1 MDTLLRQWWIDER
14 LNFEHKNS
22 EAEKLELDAKSIGK
36 VWEPDLYFV
45 NEKRASL
52 HTVTTS
58 NRLMH
63 IYRNGTVV
71 NSMRFVLS

>member
-1 MDTLLRQWWIDER
+1 MLLRQWWIDER
-14 LNFEHKNS
+14 LNFENWS
-22 EAEKLELDAKSIGK
+22 TPAEKLELDTKSISK

-45 NEKRASL
+45 NEKRAHL

-63 IYRNGTVV
+63 IYKNGTVV
-71 NSMRFVLS
+71 NSMRYD